1 MLATSSTHATN
12 AALYRRLAFNPV
24 RDFTPISQIAF
35 VPNLLVVNPEVPVSS
50 IAELVAH
57 AKARPG
63 QLNYGS
69 GGAGTSL
76 HLAAAVFA
84 YRAGIDMVHVPYR
97 GGAPVAAD
105 LVSGKIQVSFS
116 PLVEVLQQ
124 VRAGKLRAL
133 GVTTARRSA
142 LLPAIPTI
150 SEVIPGYE
158 VALRNGI
165 MGGGTAGSGGE
176 APCLGDR
183 SHRRQPGNAVAS
195 WRAGLGPRGQHTPG
209 IRRFRRRRAAEMGG
223 AGAYLGR
230 DHRLNAPPG
239 AAVPNGCRAI
249 PTVDCKT
256 EPEHATWCL
265 PQSMPNSLR
274 EAQSAR
280 GHWRRSSRHGSLAS
294 KHAGFSP
301 HRHGGHVSEL
311 RTDRKTYRTRDEA
324 RADVF
329 DYIERFYNSRRRHS
343 TIGYKGPV
351 EFEMMAVPT

>member
-1 MLATSSTHATN
+1 MP
-12 AALYRRLAFNPV
+12 FNPV

-35 VPNLLVVNPEVPVSS
+35 IPNLLVVNPDVPVNSV
-50 IAELVAH
+50 AELVAY

-105 LVSGKIQVSFS
+105 LVSGKLQVSFS

-142 LLPAIPTI
+142 LLPDIPAI

-158 VALRNGI
+158 VALWNGI
-165 MGGGTAGSGGE
+165 MGPAGLPAPVVARLASEIVAIVGSQEMRSRLGG
-176 APCLGDR
+176 
-183 SHRRQPGNAVAS
+183 
-195 WRAGLGPRGQHTPG
+195 AGLGSRGQHTPG

-230 DHRLNAPPG
+230 HRRLNAGKSTTTGRGGHEKSSRPE
-239 AAVPNGCRAI
+239 AARRAAQRRDLSGSCRSINRSLRYASLRSA
-249 PTVDCKT
+249 PVGMTEKMGHARDSASGKSCLRT
-256 EPEHATWCL
+256 EP
-265 PQSMPNSLR
+265 Q
-274 EAQSAR
+274 
-280 GHWRRSSRHGSLAS
+280 
-294 KHAGFSP
+294 
-301 HRHGGHVSEL
+301 
-311 RTDRKTYRTRDEA
+311 
-324 RADVF
+324 
-329 DYIERFYNSRRRHS
+329 
-343 TIGYKGPV
+343 
-351 EFEMMAVPT
+351 

>member
-1 MLATSSTHATN
+1 MERRSFTKGLAALPLMLGPILASAVGRPAHAQARWTPDKPIRLVVPFAAGGSTDVSARLVGQALGERLGQLVIVDNRAGAGGNIAAENVARAEPDGYTLILATSSTHATN
-12 AALYRRLAFNPV
+12 AALYRRLSFNPV

-35 VPNLLVVNPEVPVSS
+35 IPNLLVVNPDVPANSV
-50 IAELVAH
+50 AELVAY

-142 LLPAIPTI
+142 VLPEVPAI

-158 VALRNGI
+158 VALWNGI
-165 MGGGTAGSGGE
+165 MGPAGLP
-176 APCLGDR
+176 APVLARLGAEIV
-183 SHRRQPGNAVAS
+183 SHRRQPGNAGAS
-195 WRAGLGPRGQHTPG
+195 CGAGLGPRGQHTPG

-230 DHRLNAPPG
+230 HRRLNAARTGVTMSQTIEWKGRGG
-239 AAVPNGCRAI
+239 A
-249 PTVDCKT
+249 
-256 EPEHATWCL
+256 
-265 PQSMPNSLR
+265 S
-274 EAQSAR
+274 
-280 GHWRRSSRHGSLAS
+280 
-294 KHAGFSP
+294 
-301 HRHGGHVSEL
+301 
-311 RTDRKTYRTRDEA
+311 
-324 RADVF
+324 
-329 DYIERFYNSRRRHS
+329 
-343 TIGYKGPV
+343 
-351 EFEMMAVPT
+351 